1 MELSLT
7 TEEINMILSVLS
19 EKPLRDVYSLFNKIQ
34 SQAKEQ
40 LEAKE
45 QNDTRV

>member
-1 MELSLT
+1 MELNLT
-7 TEEINMILSVLS
+7 AEEVNMILSVLS
-19 EKPLRDVYSLFNKIQ
+19 EKPLRDVYAVFNKIQ

-40 LEAKE
+40 IESKE